1 LAETDS
7 FSASDDHVVMFEQN
21 SCILWRCP

>member
-1 LAETDS
+1 LTETDS

-21 SCILWRCP
+21 NCILWGCP